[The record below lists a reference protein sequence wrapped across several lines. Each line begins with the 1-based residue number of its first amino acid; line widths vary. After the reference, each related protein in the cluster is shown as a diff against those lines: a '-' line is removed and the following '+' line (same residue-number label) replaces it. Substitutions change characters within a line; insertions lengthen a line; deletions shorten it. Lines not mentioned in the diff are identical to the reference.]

1 MRALGR
7 RVADM
12 VAEHLAGLREQ
23 PVTRSASR
31 KALVAA
37 LGGAPPEEGAEFD
50 ALLDVLRTEV
60 MPYHAREPHPRFM
73 GFVPGCP
80 TFPAVLGDWIATGY
94 NVFAGVWS
102 VAAGPNALEL
112 TVLDWFR
119 RWMGMPEGTGGLL
132 TSGGS
137 QATLTAIVAAR
148 HAAVGEDA
156 SRLERLVLYTSDQ
169 AHSSIVRAAWIAGV
183 PRANVRLVPTDDAL
197 RMDAA
202 ALGAA
207 VRRDRD
213 AGLLPFLVAAS
224 AGTTNTGAVDPLDA
238 IADVCAHEALWM
250 HVDAAYAGFAA
261 LEPRG
266 QALLSGLGRADSI
279 TLDPHKWLWVPF
291 ECGCLLARD
300 PARLAALFRIFPE
313 YLRDVAAGEEEV
325 NFADYGEQLTRY
337 ARALK
342 VWLSVRYFG
351 VATLR
356 AEIAAG
362 IDRAELAERLVREAP
377 ELEVLSPA
385 QFGILCFRVRP
396 PGVDASSSAGLDALN
411 ERVNARVNA
420 NGRFLASST
429 RIRGSFS
436 LRLCVPGFR
445 TTDEDVRAFIA
456 AVRQAGEEESRL

>member
-1 MRALGR
+1 
-7 RVADM
+7 
-12 VAEHLAGLREQ
+12 
-23 PVTRSASR
+23 
-31 KALVAA
+31 
-37 LGGAPPEEGAEFD
+37 
-50 ALLDVLRTEV
+50 
-60 MPYHAREPHPRFM
+60 
-73 GFVPGCP
+73 
-80 TFPAVLGDWIATGY
+80 
-94 NVFAGVWS
+94 
-102 VAAGPNALEL
+102 
-112 TVLDWFR
+112 
-119 RWMGMPEGTGGLL
+119 
-132 TSGGS
+132 
-137 QATLTAIVAAR
+137 
-148 HAAVGEDA
+148 
-156 SRLERLVLYTSDQ
+156 
-169 AHSSIVRAAWIAGV
+169 
-183 PRANVRLVPTDDAL
+183 
-197 RMDAA
+197 
-202 ALGAA
+202 
-207 VRRDRD
+207 
-213 AGLLPFLVAAS
+213 
-224 AGTTNTGAVDPLDA
+224 VDPLDA
-238 IADVCAHEALWM
+238 IADACARDGLWM

-266 QALLSGLGRADSI
+266 RALLSGLGRADSV

-362 IDRAELAERLVREAP
+362 IDRAELAERLVRESP

-396 PGVDASSSAGLDALN
+396 PGLDPSTSSGQAALDALN

-429 RIRGSFS
+429 RIHGAFS

-445 TTDEDVRAFIA
+445 TTDEDVRALIA
-456 AVRQAGEEESRL
+456 AVREAYELERRA